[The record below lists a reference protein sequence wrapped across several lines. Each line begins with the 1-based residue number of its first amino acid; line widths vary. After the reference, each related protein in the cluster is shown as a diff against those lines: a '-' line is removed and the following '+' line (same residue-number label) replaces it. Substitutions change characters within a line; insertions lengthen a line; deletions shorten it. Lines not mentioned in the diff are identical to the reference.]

1 MRERQGRLR
10 AEGRRFALAVSR
22 TNELVTRRLME
33 GAHDCLR
40 RHGATDDL
48 INVFWVP
55 GAWELPALVARLAES
70 GRYAAIVALGAIIR
84 GATPHFDY
92 LAAATLRSLADVAG
106 RSSIYVAL
114 GVLTTDSVDQA
125 LERAGGKAGNNGWQ
139 AALAAVEMADLLLQL
154 DEESD

>member
-1 MRERQGRLR
+1 MRERHGRLK

-22 TNELVTRRLME
+22 TNELVTRRLLE
-33 GAHDCLR
+33 GANDCLR

-55 GAWELPALVARLAES
+55 GAWELPGLVARLAES

-92 LAAATLRSLADVAG
+92 LAAATTRSLADVAS
-106 RSSIYVAL
+106 RSGVYVAL
-114 GVLTTDSVDQA
+114 GVLTTDTIDQA

>member
-1 MRERQGRLR
+1 MRELQGRLK

-22 TNELVTRRLME
+22 TNELVTRRLLE
-33 GAHDCLR
+33 GAHDCLHR
-40 RHGATDDL
+40 YGATDDL
-48 INVFWVP
+48 LNVFWVP
-55 GAWELPALVARLAES
+55 GAWELPSLVARLAES

-92 LAAATLRSLADVAG
+92 LAAATIRSLADVAS
-106 RSSIYVAL
+106 RSRVYVAL
-114 GVLTTDSVDQA
+114 GILTTDSVDQA

-139 AALAAVEMADLLLQL
+139 AALAAVEMADLFLQL

>member
-1 MRERQGRLR
+1 MRELQGRLK

-22 TNELVTRRLME
+22 TNELVTQRLLE

-55 GAWELPALVARLAES
+55 GAWELPTLVSRLAES

-92 LAAATLRSLADVAG
+92 LAAATLRSLADVAC
-106 RSSIYVAL
+106 RSGVYVAL